1 MSSSQAELV
10 RKELARVARATERPF
25 ADVLR
30 YYGMERFLYR
40 LSVSP
45 YGSRFV
51 LKGALMLRMW
61 QGARARPTFDVDLLG
76 RVGNSVENIRET
88 LRAVCRQEVVPDGVT
103 FDADTL
109 QVQTVIEDAIYQGL
123 RASFVG
129 YLGKSRLP
137 MRADIGFGDVVIGA
151 SADRQP
157 YPTILDA
164 PAPVLLGYS
173 RESVIAEKLQVMAKL
188 GLANSRVKDYYDIW
202 SLSRQFDFDGELLAE
217 AVRRTFAQR
226 DTEVPRQLDGLTD
239 AYAAQQ
245 DRAQQWIRFVER
257 NELTDAPVGL
267 PEVVPDLREFV
278 GPLAEALSEGDGFG
292 SLWHAPGPWKPR

>member
-1 MSSSQAELV
+1 VSSNETDLV
-10 RKELARVARATERPF
+10 RKQLTRIARETERPF

-45 YGSRFV
+45 YASKFV
-51 LKGALMLRMW
+51 LKGALMLQMW
-61 QGARARPTFDVDLLG
+61 QGANARPTFDVDLLG
-76 RVGNSVENIRET
+76 RVENSVENIRET
-88 LRAVCRQEVVPDGVT
+88 LRAVCLQEVEPDGVT

-109 QVQTVIEDAIYQGL
+109 QVQTIIEDAIYQGL

-129 YLGKSRLP
+129 YLGKSRIP
-137 MRADIGFGDVVIGA
+137 MRTDIGFGDVVIGA
-151 SADRQP
+151 SPDRQP
-157 YPTILDA
+157 YPTMLDA

-217 AVRRTFAQR
+217 AVRRTFEQR

-245 DRAQQWIRFVER
+245 DRAQQWSRFLER
-257 NELTDAPVGL
+257 NELTDAPVEL
-267 PEVVPDLREFV
+267 AEVVPDLGQFM
-278 GPLAEALSEGDGFG
+278 GPLVQALAEGDDFR
-292 SLWHAPGPWKPR
+292 SFWHAPGPWQPK